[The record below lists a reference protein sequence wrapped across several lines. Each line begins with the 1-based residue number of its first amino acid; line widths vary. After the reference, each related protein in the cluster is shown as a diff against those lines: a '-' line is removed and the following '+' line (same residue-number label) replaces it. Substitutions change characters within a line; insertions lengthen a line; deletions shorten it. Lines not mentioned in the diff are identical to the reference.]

1 MPSISSRLADG
12 STPSDGVTAKP
23 VVPRSLPPLHLAN
36 PGMSSILRCPLP
48 IMPTAATPDSLR
60 QYQTG
65 GQIPQYR
72 LIPAPALTA
81 SPSTAVSSTP
91 AKSLTGTLT
100 TTASTS
106 DLVTIAGV
114 TSNSSVTLTPTNA
127 IAAAM
132 TGVYISGKPNNGQIA
147 VTHPATAGGTFSI
160 IAVN

>member
-1 MPSISSRLADG
+1 MPSISSRLADN
-12 STPSDGVTAKP
+12 STPSEGITAKP

-48 IMPTAATPDSLR
+48 IMSTAATPDSLR

-81 SPSTAVSSTP
+81 SPAAAVSTP
-91 AKSLTGTLT
+91 TPSLIGTLT

-132 TGVYISGKPNNGQIA
+132 TGVYVSGKTNNGQIA
-147 VTHPATAGGTFSI
+147 VTHPATAGGTFRI